1 MPHEHHA
8 QWVQQMAFQYSEPG
22 DGTSHSQQ
30 KQQVCLA
37 FPYQFHACLSPQ
49 PI

>member
-1 MPHEHHA
+1 MQMSTMLVGA
-8 QWVQQMAFQYSEPG
+8 QMASQCAEAS

-37 FPYQFHACLSPQ
+37 FPYQFHAYLSPQ